1 MERILS
7 PPMPVSLTEPP
18 RMPDFWEPRTSPG
31 IPVTWPPQ
39 EGHPELDYYIS
50 AAGRNPSKLMDGE
63 WYTGPWGRI
72 HANFKARRFE
82 FVPLGLPER
91 LGTQGVRPLR
101 EDEVRIFRDSGVQ
114 MDLAKA
120 LADGSVPQ
128 NLAARIRDYYLLWRH
143 THGVARLIRPL
154 HEEFFRWLESPA

>member
-1 MERILS
+1 MTPERQRQIEELCQA
-7 PPMPVSLTEPP
+7 V
-18 RMPDFWEPRTSPG
+18 WERGWTAL
-31 IPVTWPPQ
+31 
-39 EGHPELDYYIS
+39 EGVDPELRSEVESRLSQYAI
-50 AAGRNPSKLMDGE
+50 GQPSSDASEESTLSQ
-63 WYTGPWGRI
+63 
-72 HANFKARRFE
+72 
-82 FVPLGLPER
+82 LPA
-91 LGTQGVRPLR
+91 
-101 EDEVRIFRDSGVQ
+101 GVQ